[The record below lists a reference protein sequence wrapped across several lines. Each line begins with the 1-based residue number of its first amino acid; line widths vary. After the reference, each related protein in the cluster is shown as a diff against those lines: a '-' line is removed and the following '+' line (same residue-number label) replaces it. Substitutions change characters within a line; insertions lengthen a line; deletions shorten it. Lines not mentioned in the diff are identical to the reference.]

1 MKSKIV
7 KLINVDSKG
16 NMGIQV
22 DDMNFL
28 ELVQAW
34 TFFTKFI
41 FNICEG
47 EGNGKY
53 ALNGGDKERRECK
66 AIFYP
71 VFEEWAAYLKQVKDK

>member
-53 ALNGGDKERRECK
+53 ALNGGDKEGRECK

-71 VFEEWAAYLKQVKDK
+71 VFKEWVAYLKQVKDK

>member
-16 NMGIQV
+16 KMGIQV

-71 VFEEWAAYLKQVKDK
+71 VFKEWVAYLKQVKDK

>member
-71 VFEEWAAYLKQVKDK
+71 VFEEWAAYLEQVKDE